1 MFSSLTV
8 SGMAV
13 FKMGKSLRDCR
24 RRAIRSLHNFRD
36 SRVEFYASGKQ
47 SVSKQLYTE
56 SYTFLLELLKIIRTG
71 QQAILTMEAII
82 GRKTRTVLCWNQM
95 ENGTIILVI
104 HSSSTS
110 AKQEQVGGTKFSVD
124 CLSILSNTTITSDV
138 RATEVYWPDQPLTSL
153 AAKPREIVGDQWLMW
168 LILLPLEK
176 RNIVHD
182 SIVIVRPVRHHQSSV
197 VPHSTVNRSKS
208 MFKWNHSFCLMYRV
222 RL

>member
-13 FKMGKSLRDCR
+13 FKKGKSLRDCR

-36 SRVEFYASGKQ
+36 SRVECYACGKQ
-47 SVSKQLYTE
+47 PVSKQLYTE

-71 QQAILTMEAII
+71 QQAILTMEALI

-95 ENGTIILVI
+95 ENGTIILAI

-124 CLSILSNTTITSDV
+124 CLSILSNTTIISCV
-138 RATEVYWPDQPLTSL
+138 RATEVCWPDQPLTSL
-153 AAKPREIVGDQWLMW
+153 AAKPREIVGDTQW
-168 LILLPLEK
+168 LILLPLETRK
-176 RNIVHD
+176 IVRD

-208 MFKWNHSFCLMYRV
+208 LFRMEPFVLFDVTC
-222 RL
+222 